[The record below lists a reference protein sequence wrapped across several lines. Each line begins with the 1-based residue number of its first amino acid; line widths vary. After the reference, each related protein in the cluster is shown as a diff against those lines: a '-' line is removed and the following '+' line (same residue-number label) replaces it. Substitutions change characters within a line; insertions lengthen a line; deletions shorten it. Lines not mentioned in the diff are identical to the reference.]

1 MIGAATLSSRA
12 SFQDMVIWLAS
23 VGAVILF
30 AYEYSFFEHSDAMTA
45 HEKRVTTGEFFVVS
59 GVFIVGLI
67 IYAFRRSQQEK
78 REMALRLAAELAANR
93 ARDEALHDPLTNMP
107 NRRALSEAVSA
118 ALSQPDPAHRSH
130 ALVMF
135 DLNGFKSVND
145 HYGHPVGDRVL
156 QEIAGRLEAAAG
168 PAKMSARIGGDEFAI
183 FCPSVRQAADV
194 EQFIRSTVKTIEAP
208 IIVDG
213 IEHRVGAGAGIALY
227 PRDARTEQ
235 DLFRRA
241 DEALYRAK
249 AEPRSAVC
257 TYS

>member
-1 MIGAATLSSRA
+1 MIGSTTLGSRVSIQDAVIVLASLGAATL
-12 SFQDMVIWLAS
+12 FL
-23 VGAVILF
+23 
-30 AYEYSFFEHSDAMTA
+30 YEYTFFEHSDAMTA
-45 HEKRVTTGEFFVVS
+45 QERRVTTGELFAVT
-59 GVFIVGLI
+59 GLLIVGLI
-67 IYAFRRSQQEK
+67 IFAFRRIQQQK
-78 REMALRLAAELAANR
+78 RELGLRLAAELAANR

-118 ALSQPDPAHRSH
+118 ALSQPDPANTSH

-135 DLNGFKSVND
+135 DLNGFKAVND

-156 QEIAGRLEAAAG
+156 QEIASRLESAAG
-168 PAKMSARIGGDEFAI
+168 SAKISARIGGDEFAI
-183 FCPSVRQAADV
+183 FCPSVRQPADV

-208 IIVDG
+208 IVVDG
-213 IEHRVGAGAGIALY
+213 VEHRVGAGAGIALY

-249 AEPRSAVC
+249 AEPRSAVRS
-257 TYS
+257 YS